1 MQQWYNR
8 TIKGYAS
15 LYRIVTLASLNNGV
29 KQFKIFTYAFLCVK
43 GLQYNIL
50 KKCFLVSKFLVS
62 YKKYLLKIR
71 IYKPQK
77 FTKYKIKITIF
88 RH

>member
-1 MQQWYNR
+1 MNDMQQWYNR

-43 GLQYNIL
+43 GLSI
-50 KKCFLVSKFLVS
+50 C
-62 YKKYLLKIR
+62 
-71 IYKPQK
+71 
-77 FTKYKIKITIF
+77 
-88 RH
+88 